1 MNRALPYVTPLIP
14 AFAVIGFFVWFSNW
28 IPQTRWQ
35 PPRTQEISAALT
47 PAELAQVG
55 QTIVRQRGCLACHTI
70 EPGAGVKGGGRGP
83 NLSGIA
89 TRRAQGV
96 KGGPDNL
103 VDYLAQALYEP
114 SAYLVEGYA
123 NIMPPSISAPA
134 NLGYE
139 EAVAVIAYLQSLGRT
154 PTVKVGDV
162 PKPAGVKSASPGAK
176 PAAADAPAA
185 DPAAL
190 FATLG
195 CDACHS
201 LKAGETKVG
210 PALDALGMKQAA
222 AERKMTLEAFLME
235 SIVNPKA
242 YERKNTPS
250 GVMPQDYGIRMNAAQ
265 LDALVRY
272 LAAQGKQP

>member
-1 MNRALPYVTPLIP
+1 MNRIAPYVTPLIP
-14 AFAVIGFFVWFSNW
+14 AFVVIGFFVWFSNW

-35 PPRTQEISAALT
+35 PPQAQEISAALT
-47 PAELAQVG
+47 PAELAQIG

-70 EPGAGVKGGGRGP
+70 EPAAGVKGGGRGP
-83 NLSGIA
+83 NLAGVAS
-89 TRRAQGV
+89 RRSRGV

-103 VDYLAQALYEP
+103 VGYLAQALYEP
-114 SAYLVEGYA
+114 GAYLVEGYA

-134 NLGYE
+134 NLNYE
-139 EAVAVIAYLQSLGRT
+139 EVVAVIAYLQSLGKT

-162 PKPAGVKSASPGAK
+162 PRPAGVRSAVPSGKPTTVGAQAAE
-176 PAAADAPAA
+176 PAAM
-185 DPAAL
+185 
-190 FATLG
+190 FASLG

-210 PALDALGMKQAA
+210 PALDAPGMKQAA
-222 AERKMTLEAFLME
+222 AERKMSLEAFLME

-242 YERKNTPS
+242 YEKKGVPS
-250 GVMPQDYGIRMNAAQ
+250 GVMPQDYGTRMTAGQ

-272 LAAQGKQP
+272 LAVQGKQP

>member
-1 MNRALPYVTPLIP
+1 MNGALPYVTPLIP

-35 PPRTQEISAALT
+35 PPQTQEISVALT

-89 TRRAQGV
+89 ARRAQGV
-96 KGGPDNL
+96 KNGPDNL
-103 VDYLAQALYEP
+103 VEYLAQALYEP
-114 SAYLVEGYA
+114 GAYLVESYA

-134 NLGYE
+134 NLNYE
-139 EAVAVIAYLQSLGRT
+139 EVVAVIAYLQSLGRT

-162 PKPAGVKSASPGAK
+162 PRPAGVKSAAPSGK
-176 PAAADAPAA
+176 PTAADAPAA
-185 DPAAL
+185 GPAAL
-190 FATLG
+190 FSALG
-195 CDACHS
+195 CEACHS

-210 PALDALGMKQAA
+210 PALDAPSMKQVA

-242 YERKNTPS
+242 YEKKNTPS

>member
-14 AFAVIGFFVWFSNW
+14 AFVVIGFFVWFANW

-35 PPRTQEISAALT
+35 PPQAQEISAALT

-55 QTIVRQRGCLACHTI
+55 QTIVRQRGCLACHTL

-83 NLSGIA
+83 NLSGVA
-89 TRRAQGV
+89 TRRTQGV
-96 KGGPDNL
+96 KGGPGNL
-103 VDYLAQALYEP
+103 VEYLAQALYEP
-114 SAYLVEGYA
+114 GAYLVEGYA
-123 NIMPPSISAPA
+123 NIMPPSTGAPA
-134 NLGYE
+134 ALSYE
-139 EAVAVIAYLQSLGRT
+139 EVVAVIAYLQSLGKT

-162 PKPAGVKSASPGAK
+162 AKPASVKSASSSGK

-190 FATLG
+190 FASLG

-210 PALDALGMKQAA
+210 PALDAPGLKQAA

-242 YERKNTPS
+242 YEKKGLPS
-250 GVMPQDYGIRMNAAQ
+250 GVMPQDYGTRMTAGQ

-272 LAAQGKQP
+272 LAVQGKRP

>member
-1 MNRALPYVTPLIP
+1 MNRVLPYFTPLIP
-14 AFAVIGFFVWFSNW
+14 AFVVVGFFVWFANW

-35 PPRTQEISAALT
+35 PPQAQEISATLT

-55 QTIVRQRGCLACHTI
+55 QTIVRQSGCLTCHTI

-83 NLSGIA
+83 NLAGVA

-103 VDYLAQALYEP
+103 VEYLAQALYEP
-114 SAYLVEGYA
+114 GAYLVEGYA
-123 NIMPPSISAPA
+123 NIMPPSTGAPA
-134 NLGYE
+134 SLRYE
-139 EAVAVIAYLQSLGRT
+139 EVVAVIAYLQSLGKT

-162 PKPAGVKSASPGAK
+162 PKPAGVRAAGGAK
-176 PAAADAPAA
+176 PAPAA
-185 DPAAL
+185 PTASAEPAAM
-190 FATLG
+190 FSSLG
-195 CDACHS
+195 CDGCHG

-210 PALDALGMKQAA
+210 PALDAPSMKQAA
-222 AERKMTLEAFLME
+222 AERKMSLEAFLME

-242 YERKNTPS
+242 YEKKGTPS
-250 GVMPQDYGIRMNAAQ
+250 GVMPQDYGTRINAAQ

-272 LAAQGKQP
+272 LAAQGRQP

>member
-35 PPRTQEISAALT
+35 PPQAQEISAALT
-47 PAELAQVG
+47 AVELAQIG

-83 NLSGIA
+83 NLAGIA
-89 TRRAQGV
+89 SRRAQGV
-96 KGGPDNL
+96 KGGPNNL
-103 VDYLAQALYEP
+103 VNYLAEALYEP

-123 NIMPPSISAPA
+123 NIMPSSISPPA
-134 NLGYE
+134 NLNYE
-139 EAVAVIAYLQSLGRT
+139 EVVAVIAYLQSLGRT

-162 PKPAGVKSASPGAK
+162 PKPAGVKSAAPSAK
-176 PAAADAPAA
+176 PTAADAQAA

-190 FATLG
+190 FASLG

-210 PALDALGMKQAA
+210 PALDAPSMKQTA
-222 AERKMTLEAFLME
+222 AERKMSFEAFLME
-235 SIVNPKA
+235 SIVNPKV
-242 YERKNTPS
+242 YEKKGFPS
-250 GVMPQDYGIRMNAAQ
+250 GVMPPDYGTRMTAAQ

-272 LAAQGKQP
+272 LDAQGKQP

>member
-1 MNRALPYVTPLIP
+1 MNRIAPYVTPLIP
-14 AFAVIGFFVWFSNW
+14 AFVVIGFFVWFANW

-35 PPRTQEISAALT
+35 PPQKQQISTALT
-47 PAELAQVG
+47 PAELAQIG

-83 NLSGIA
+83 NLAGIA
-89 TRRAQGV
+89 SRRAQGV
-96 KGGPDNL
+96 KGGPENL

-114 SAYLVEGYA
+114 GAYLVEGYA
-123 NIMPPSISAPA
+123 NIMPSSTGAPA
-134 NLGYE
+134 ALGYE
-139 EAVAVIAYLQSLGRT
+139 EVVAVIAYLQSLGKT

-162 PKPAGVKSASPGAK
+162 AKPTSVKSASPSAK
-176 PAAADAPAA
+176 PAAVGAQAA

-190 FATLG
+190 FASLG

-210 PALDALGMKQAA
+210 PALDAPSLKQAA
-222 AERKMTLEAFLME
+222 AERKMSFEAFLME

-242 YERKNTPS
+242 YEKKGVPS
-250 GVMPQDYGIRMNAAQ
+250 GVMPQDYGTRMNAAQ